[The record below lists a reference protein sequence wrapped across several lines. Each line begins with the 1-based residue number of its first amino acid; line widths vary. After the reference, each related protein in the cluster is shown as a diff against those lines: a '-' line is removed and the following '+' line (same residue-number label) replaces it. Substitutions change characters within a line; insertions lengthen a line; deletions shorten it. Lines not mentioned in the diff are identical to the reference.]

1 MTRFA
6 VAVCVTVGLPPLP
19 VTVKLDVPFATEAG
33 TEMLKVDEF
42 VAGFGLKLDV
52 QPAGKPPVTER
63 ATGAPNPPLL
73 VTVTV

>member
-1 MTRFA
+1 
-6 VAVCVTVGLPPLP
+6 
-19 VTVKLDVPFATEAG
+19 VPFATEEG

-52 QPAGKPPVTER
+52 QPDGKPVTER
-63 ATGAPNPPLL
+63 LTGALNAPLL

>member
-19 VTVKLDVPFATEAG
+19 VTVNLDVPFATEAG
-33 TEMLKVDEF
+33 TEMLNVDEF

-52 QPAGKPPVTER
+52 QPAGRPVREKS
-63 ATGAPNPPLL
+63 TGALNAPLL
-73 VTVTV
+73 LTVIV

>member
-1 MTRFA
+1 LTRFA

-52 QPAGKPPVTER
+52 QPAGRPVTEKL
-63 ATGAPNPPLL
+63 TGALNPPLL
-73 VTVTV
+73 LIVIV